1 MNKKLAILLVVVVL
15 IFSGV
20 AYKLSSRQSTGIT
33 ATGTVEIT
41 RVDITPRLSGY
52 IKDLKLDTG
61 DKIQS
66 KITLFEIDRQD
77 LSAQILSDQANL
89 AKSEALLADIIKG
102 ARPQEREE
110 AASNMASA
118 ESVFVKARNDYNR
131 LLELFIGG
139 AISQQQLDMAR
150 SNFEVA
156 KNSFAVAR
164 ARLDLV
170 EEGTRPDQI
179 EAQKK
184 TVEQLSAV
192 LTANK
197 TILADTKISSPISG
211 IVLSK
216 NFENGEYVNA
226 GSSVLTV
233 ANLEDCWI
241 KIYISSNQLGLIQL
255 GQAAKIKVDSFPDK
269 IFVGKIKEISSN
281 AEFTPRQS
289 ITERERA
296 NLVFA
301 VKVKVDNEKLLLK
314 PGMPA
319 DVILM
324 ED

>member
-1 MNKKLAILLVVVVL
+1 MNRKLTILLIIIIL

-20 AYKLSSRQSTGIT
+20 AYKISSKKSTGIT

-41 RVDITPRLSGY
+41 KVDITPRLPGY
-52 IKDLKLDTG
+52 IKDLKVETG
-61 DKIQS
+61 EKIQS
-66 KITLFEIDRQD
+66 KIVLFEIDRQD
-77 LSAQILSDQANL
+77 LSSQILSDQANL
-89 AKSEALLADIIKG
+89 AKAEALLADIIKG
-102 ARPQEREE
+102 SRPQEREE
-110 AASNMASA
+110 AISNMASA
-118 ESVFVKARNDYNR
+118 ESVFIKARNDYNR
-131 LLELFIGG
+131 FLELFLGG

-179 EAQKK
+179 EAQKQS
-184 TVEQLSAV
+184 VEQLSAI
-192 LTANK
+192 LAANK

-226 GSSVLTV
+226 GSAVLTV

-241 KIYISSNQLGLIQL
+241 KIYVSSNQLGLINL
-255 GQAAKIKVDSFPDK
+255 GQEAKIKVDSFPDK
-269 IFVGKIKEISSN
+269 VFKGKIKEISSN

-296 NLVFA
+296 NLVFY

-319 DVILM
+319 DVVIM
-324 ED
+324 EN